1 MVRLLPLLLLQA
13 CTPYVGYTHLSQ
25 PNVDDDGYDLICGG
39 GEHEKGMIRTDLA
52 LCENVASGGGTFVRA
67 DVKILFSR
75 MK

>member
-1 MVRLLPLLLLQA
+1 MLALSG

-25 PNVDDDGYDLICGG
+25 PSVANDGYDLICAG
-39 GEHEKGMIRTDLA
+39 GEREKGMLRTDLA
-52 LCENVASGGGTFVRA
+52 VCENVASSGGTFVKA